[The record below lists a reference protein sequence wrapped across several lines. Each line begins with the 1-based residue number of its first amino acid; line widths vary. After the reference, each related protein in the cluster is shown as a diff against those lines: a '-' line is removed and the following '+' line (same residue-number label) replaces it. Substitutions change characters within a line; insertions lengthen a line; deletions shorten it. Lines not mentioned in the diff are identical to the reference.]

1 MEFGK
6 DPDDEQI
13 GDGVMTIPRLA
24 LFTTGYPEG
33 ERYFSDFFHS
43 VFSQTDKKI
52 DLWIGLD
59 RIEERVVSD
68 YLIKKIPVSFLERKN
83 NESTIALRQRAIKEM
98 IEKYPG
104 IIFVD
109 SDDILAPSRVAA
121 ARSNLIKY
129 DVYGCAM
136 KIIDE
141 NGADLNISFQVPQKS
156 DFLSL
161 LPRFNIFGMSNTA
174 YSSEMI
180 RQCLPF
186 PKDCIL
192 LDWFVATRAW
202 ARDARMYFDRVQRM
216 SYRQHSSNTAR
227 VIPPFTQEQII
238 KSTDLVLK
246 HYTLVLNNIP
256 ELPDSKRILIEN
268 AQHSVASFNQIIK
281 ESQEILQAY
290 IRELNKLPPNHIW
303 WSCVAHPDLEEI
315 WKN

>member
-1 MEFGK
+1 MN
-6 DPDDEQI
+6 
-13 GDGVMTIPRLA
+13 IPRLA
-24 LFTTGYPEG
+24 LFTTVYPEG
-33 ERYFSDFFHS
+33 ERYLSDFFQS

-59 RIEERVVSD
+59 RIEEFEVYE
-68 YLIKKIPVSFLERKN
+68 YLSKNIPVSFIERKK
-83 NESTIALRQRAIKEM
+83 NESNISLRERAIKEL

-109 SDDILAPSRVAA
+109 SDDILASSRVSA
-121 ARSNLIKY
+121 ARSSLAKY

-141 NGADLNISFQVPQKS
+141 NGADLKITFQIPKS
-156 DFLSL
+156 IDILSL

-180 RQCLPF
+180 LQCLPF

-202 ARDARMYFDRVQRM
+202 GQDARMYFDPVQRM
-216 SYRQHSSNTAR
+216 SYRQHATNTAR
-227 VIPPFTQEQII
+227 VIPPFTQEQIL
-238 KSTDLVLK
+238 KSTNLVLQ
-246 HYTLVLNNIP
+246 HYSLVLNNIP

-268 AQHSVASFNQIIK
+268 AQKYVDSFNN
-281 ESQEILQAY
+281 S
-290 IRELNKLPPNHIW
+290 IRQSPMIFHEYLGRLNALPPNHIW
-303 WSCVAHPDLEEI
+303 WSSVAHPDLETV